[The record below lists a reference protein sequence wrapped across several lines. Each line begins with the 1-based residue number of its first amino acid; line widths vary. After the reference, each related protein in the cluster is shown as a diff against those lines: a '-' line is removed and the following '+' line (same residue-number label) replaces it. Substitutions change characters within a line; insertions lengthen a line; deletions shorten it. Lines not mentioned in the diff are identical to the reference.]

1 VQWIIDDA
9 PLFGDVYGAGNAI
22 AESGR
27 VMEMWSREVIA
38 MHRGNAC
45 FALTCHPFISGR
57 GVARGA
63 DRGSGTLHAASER
76 RLVHDLRGGAAVARQ
91 AAGMSG
97 FDFSNAMVVVTGAG
111 AGIGQG
117 IAQAFHAAGGR
128 VALGDLRKDAVE
140 RAAAGLEGER
150 IFAGAV
156 DVRDEKSVQAFFAA
170 AERALGPVTIAV
182 ANAGIYPNCP
192 VLDMTVEE
200 WDRVMET
207 NMRGV
212 FLTCQA
218 AARSMKA
225 GARAGKIITISSG
238 AYASGRVGASHY
250 CASKAGVVMFTRVL
264 AMELA
269 EQRINVNCIAPGYIK
284 VDSGTSPLASDFE
297 TALLKNIPWGRLGT
311 PADVAPAALFLAS
324 PAADYVTGEVLSV
337 NGGAMAGRM
346 YLPLSTPK
354 AR

>member
-1 VQWIIDDA
+1 
-9 PLFGDVYGAGNAI
+9 
-22 AESGR
+22 
-27 VMEMWSREVIA
+27 
-38 MHRGNAC
+38 
-45 FALTCHPFISGR
+45 
-57 GVARGA
+57 
-63 DRGSGTLHAASER
+63 
-76 RLVHDLRGGAAVARQ
+76 
-91 AAGMSG
+91 MSG

-140 RAAAGLEGER
+140 RAAAGLGGER
-150 IFAGAV
+150 TFAGAV

-284 VDSGTSPLASDFE
+284 VDSGTSPLTPDFE
-297 TALLKNIPWGRLGT
+297 TAIMKNIPWGRLGT
-311 PADVAPAALFLAS
+311 PADIAPAALFLAS
-324 PAADYVTGEVLSV
+324 PAADYVTGEVLAV
-337 NGGAMAGRM
+337 NGGAFAGRM
-346 YLPLSTPK
+346 YLPLGTPK